1 MLGVGPGGPWLP
13 YNRRQ
18 NPAKFCPQESHPS
31 GLRRLESKGY
41 SPESL
46 SQQQGD
52 KGGRVEM
59 KKPERK
65 KREGGGEMGRRRK
78 ESQEHEGKKGA
89 DWAGSPRKAS
99 WRR

>member
-1 MLGVGPGGPWLP
+1 
-13 YNRRQ
+13 
-18 NPAKFCPQESHPS
+18 
-31 GLRRLESKGY
+31 
-41 SPESL
+41 
-46 SQQQGD
+46 
-52 KGGRVEM
+52 M